1 MQNSAQFLEIGMRA
15 GVSFGF
21 ALLFFTAPAFAAGKA
36 GLWSVTT
43 TYQFGMRYVP
53 PALVSLSRAQ
63 GLKPPVS
70 GQPFTHHMCMTKY
83 EAEGRDPLHLN
94 SRDLDCTN
102 RVVSSRGS
110 RMVVESLCHGPLEG
124 VGRYDIQWRGNGDF
138 DGTYAFKGNFRGD
151 STRMSSSFSADWQ
164 ADDCRDVR
172 PYIVPLNN

>member
-1 MQNSAQFLEIGMRA
+1 MPCVPDSMRLSEIGMRR
-15 GVSFGF
+15 VVLFGLTLS
-21 ALLFFTAPAFAAGKA
+21 LLTAPAFAAVKA
-36 GLWSVTT
+36 GLWTVTT

-102 RVVSSRGS
+102 RVVSSR
-110 RMVVESLCHGPLEG
+110 
-124 VGRYDIQWRGNGDF
+124 
-138 DGTYAFKGNFRGD
+138 
-151 STRMSSSFSADWQ
+151 
-164 ADDCRDVR
+164 
-172 PYIVPLNN
+172 